1 MACWCEPKIKKYVKK
16 KIIRHIQIFA
26 HYALFNGKAQKNRNC
41 IMKRL
46 LIVDDSAAL
55 LESMKHILERVGY
68 TVKTL
73 LGPGDIHREI
83 HAFHP
88 DLLILD
94 IALDGEDGR
103 EVCRKIKKNAQTEN
117 LWVLV
122 FSASLKYLEDYRNYK
137 ADDFMEKPFDLRVL
151 VGKIKSGLALKA
163 SASD

>member
-1 MACWCEPKIKKYVKK
+1 MKK
-16 KIIRHIQIFA
+16 
-26 HYALFNGKAQKNRNC
+26 
-41 IMKRL
+41 L

-73 LGPGDIHREI
+73 LRAGDIHGEI
-83 HAFHP
+83 KNFHP

-103 EVCRKIKKNAQTEN
+103 EVCKKIKRNAETEN

-122 FSASLKYLEDYRNYK
+122 FSASMKFLEDYKNYK

-151 VGKIKSGLALKA
+151 VGKIKSGLAINQRA
-163 SASD
+163 

>member
-1 MACWCEPKIKKYVKK
+1 MKK
-16 KIIRHIQIFA
+16 
-26 HYALFNGKAQKNRNC
+26 
-41 IMKRL
+41 L

-73 LGPGDIHREI
+73 LKAGDIYGEI
-83 HAFHP
+83 KTFHP

-103 EVCRKIKKNAQTEN
+103 EVCKKIKKNAETKN

-122 FSASLKYLEDYRNYK
+122 FSASMKFLEDYKNYK

-151 VGKIKSGLALKA
+151 VGKIKSGLSINQRA
-163 SASD
+163 